1 MSGGFKD
8 WALGFVGVI
17 GCTLLLALSSVW
29 LNIERMDLAYD
40 INKLEKELASRTAL
54 ASKLELERNNLLSP
68 YRLKRL
74 AAMYG
79 LEPVG
84 PGQMRLMYKPQ
95 GAQAQE
101 QAQVPEQAKAQN
113 EEQTKTTDQ

>member
-1 MSGGFKD
+1 MSGGLKD

-74 AAMYG
+74 ASMYG

-95 GAQAQE
+95 GAQG
-101 QAQVPEQAKAQN
+101 QAPEKVQEQAKAQD
-113 EEQTKTTDQ
+113 EEQTKTTGQ